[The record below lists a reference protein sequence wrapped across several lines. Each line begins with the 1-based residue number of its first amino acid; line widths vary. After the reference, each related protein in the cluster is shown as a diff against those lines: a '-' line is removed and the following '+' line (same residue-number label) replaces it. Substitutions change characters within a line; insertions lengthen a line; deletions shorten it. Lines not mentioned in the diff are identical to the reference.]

1 MKKLFNI
8 TFTALAIISLSIACS
23 KETAEDIV
31 PDVPQ
36 EENPQKPEQPK
47 QITISAT
54 LSDDILSLVPS
65 STKVSFDPSVDE
77 NGKITSM
84 TLKWELT
91 DKLRITDASNA
102 ENYSIFSN
110 PSISEDGK
118 RAYFTGD
125 LPTGAEAYNV
135 SVLDGKADPEPD
147 TESGITTQTQP
158 SDGVSNVKY
167 WAEATNVSE
176 DDLHDNFTLNHLS
189 GILAFTIKMSS
200 TDAAD
205 EVMSINI
212 SASEGIFYGGNKLTL
227 RFDKGGDANKDGL
240 LYFFA
245 TLPASSCTDIPA
257 CSLIVHINAPGTAHT
272 VYTRYIEMGATTFT
286 AGKVNRININATNSA
301 TYANSSTTNIGTAA
315 NPYLIGDKYQMD
327 AIHDLLVGDET
338 RRYFKLIDDINMSDI
353 TWVPLNNV
361 ADNKSHFSK
370 YVSFDGNGH
379 TISYI
384 TTKDSPGSSEN
395 YPSIFGVLNGS
406 VSNLTIDHATI
417 YPGSYKAGVLAGY
430 IGSSDCTITPSVENI
445 TITNSTVGTSTKKGS
460 SSCGILCAQT
470 DKANITISNISISD
484 CGVVSTSTSSSQ
496 GIGGMIGY
504 IHRQMTISGNNT
516 ISNTTVTGGSY
527 VGGMIGN
534 INTATATYQTTIS
547 GTNTVSSTN
556 VSGTNYIGGVVGSA
570 TSKTNMSGC
579 TYTGGTVSAFN
590 RFAGGMIGST
600 GDQESIISECTVKDA
615 TIDVTDV
622 STTDPRSGGFA
633 GLIHTSV
640 TVKGCTVGTLEKHVT
655 LKTGTPKDATTKLNC
670 GGFVGCSYGT
680 ITKNGDVRNKAYV
693 TITSTNPTAE
703 TNSDYTLYLG
713 GFTGY
718 HSGTIEYTDAVVT
731 MNDICGKYVGG
742 FCGLLTGGTIKNS
755 TVSGNVSGNLA
766 TGGFLGYSNNTNK
779 NTITECSSNAIVTR
793 TGSWGTSLGVFAGI
807 IDSGTYTKCSAL
819 ADINISSTSYVGG
832 FAGGIETSAD
842 RTCTISKSWST
853 GKTTVNSAQCSSFI
867 ARIAAN
873 TAGTVKIEDC
883 YSTGDIINSNQRRG
897 GLIGQI
903 TSGIITIS
911 RCYASGNLNASF
923 AQGGLVGFM
932 GTTATIQD
940 CAAWNSSVTASS
952 IGAAN
957 WSSGAVVGVAW
968 PVATLTNN
976 IRKPDMSIK
985 AYWGNVAGYTKQL
998 GDDYDHPDVSSEN
1011 PLIVVDKSS
1020 GNLRATT
1027 ATSAASGQDN
1037 YPLFAYHGKHIAS
1050 GTSLSTIASTAKE
1063 NGGLGWSSDV
1073 WDFTGD
1079 LPTLK

>member
-65 STKVSFDPSVDE
+65 STKVSFDPTVDE

-118 RAYFTGD
+118 TAYFTGD

-189 GILAFTIKMSS
+189 GILAFTIKMPS
-200 TDAAD
+200 TDTAD
-205 EVMSINI
+205 EVMSMNI
-212 SASEGIFYGGNKLTL
+212 TASEAIFYGGNKLTI
-227 RFDKGGDANKDGL
+227 RFDKGGDANGDGL

-257 CSLIVHINAPGTAHT
+257 CSLIVHINAPGTTHT

-301 TYANSSTTNIGTAA
+301 TYANASTTNIGTAA

-327 AIHDLLVGDET
+327 AMHNLLVGDKT
-338 RRYFKLIDDINMSDI
+338 LRYFKLIDDINMSDI
-353 TWVPLNNV
+353 TWIPLNNV
-361 ADNKSHFSK
+361 ADNSSNFSK

-384 TTKDSPGSSEN
+384 TTKASPGSSEN

-430 IGSSDCTITPSVENI
+430 IGSSDCTITPSVNNI

-534 INTATATYQTTIS
+534 IYTATATYQTTIS
-547 GTNTVSSTN
+547 GTNTVSSTD
-556 VSGTNYIGGVVGSA
+556 VSGSKVVGGVVGYA
-570 TSKTNMSGC
+570 YSKTKMSGC
-579 TYTGGTVSAFN
+579 TYTEGEVSASN
-590 RFAGGMIGST
+590 QYVGGMIGST
-600 GDQESIISECTVKDA
+600 GDQESVISDCHVEEA
-615 TIDVTDV
+615 TINSTLTADARTGGFIGQLQTSVQVKGCSVGTSSQKVTINLATPE
-622 STTDPRSGGFA
+622 SSSSKLNSGGFA
-633 GLIHTSV
+633 GT
-640 TVKGCTVGTLEKHVT
+640 
-655 LKTGTPKDATTKLNC
+655 
-670 GGFVGCSYGT
+670 SYGT
-680 ITKNGDVRNKAYV
+680 ITKNGDVRTTAYV
-693 TITSTNPTAE
+693 TITCSNPSASTNAGYQL
-703 TNSDYTLYLG
+703 NLG

-718 HSGTIEYTDAVVT
+718 HQGTIEYSDADVVMT
-731 MNDICGKYVGG
+731 GICGMYVGG
-742 FCGLLTGGTIKNS
+742 FCGLQNGGTIQYCTSKGA
-755 TVSGNVSGNLA
+755 VSGNNG
-766 TGGFLGYSNNTNK
+766 TGGFIGYANNVGS
-779 NTITECSSNAIVTR
+779 TITECSSSAVVTK
-793 TGSWGTSLGVFAGI
+793 TGSWGTDFGSFGGL
-807 IDSGTYTKCSAL
+807 IDCATITKCYATS
-819 ADINISSTSYVGG
+819 NISVNANYVGG
-832 FAGGIETSAD
+832 FIGGVSPSAD
-842 RTCTISKSWST
+842 KTSTIEKCWST
-853 GKTTVNSAQCSSFI
+853 GDMGSGTAQCGGFI
-867 ARIAAN
+867 GHIAAN
-873 TAGTVKIEDC
+873 ASGTVNIYDC
-883 YSTGDIINSNQRRG
+883 YETGNLTSGNQRKG
-897 GLIGQI
+897 GFIGQI
-903 TSGIITIS
+903 NSGIVTIA
-911 RCYASGNLNASF
+911 RCYATGTLNATF
-923 AQGGLVGFM
+923 AQGGLIGFM
-932 GTTATIQD
+932 NTTATIQD
-940 CAAWNSSVTASS
+940 CAAWNSTVYAASNN
-952 IGAAN
+952 IGNAN
-957 WSSGAVVGVAW
+957 WSTGAVVGVAW

-976 IRKPDMSIK
+976 IRKPDMSIR
-985 AYWGNVAGYTKQL
+985 AYWGNVSGYTKQL
-998 GDDYDHPDVSSEN
+998 DDDYDHPDVSSTSR
-1011 PLIVVDKSS
+1011 LIVVDKNN